1 MTRSRNIW
9 LWSSALTLLGGGTI
23 YVLLRSRQTLLN
35 VLIDATGA
43 SGVEEARERASGLT
57 IPEWFVYS
65 LPGALWS
72 AAYILL
78 IHALTMGERPGRRLL
93 WAALIPAVGV
103 VSELMQKHDLLPGVA
118 DRWDVFFY
126 ALPYFIYFVYISLK
140 TIRS

>member
-1 MTRSRNIW
+1 MTHQRNLW
-9 LWSSALTLLGGGTI
+9 LGSSALMLLVGGTI

-35 VLIDATGA
+35 VLIDAAGA
-43 SGVEEARERASGLT
+43 KGIEGAREKAAEWK
-57 IPEWFVYS
+57 IPEWIVYS
-65 LPGALWS
+65 LPGGLWS
-72 AAYILL
+72 TAYILL

-93 WAALIPAVGV
+93 WASLIPVIGV
-103 VSELMQKHDLLPGVA
+103 LSELMQQHNLLPGVA

>member
-93 WAALIPAVGV
+93 WAGLIPALGI
-103 VSELMQKHDLLPGVA
+103 VSELMQQEKLLPGVA

>member
-43 SGVEEARERASGLT
+43 SGVEEARERVSGLT

-93 WAALIPAVGV
+93 WAGLIPAVGV

-118 DRWDVFFY
+118 DRWDVVFY

>member
-1 MTRSRNIW
+1 MTRCRNIW

-93 WAALIPAVGV
+93 WAGLIPALGI

-118 DRWDVFFY
+118 DRWDVVFY

>member
-1 MTRSRNIW
+1 MTKSRKAW
-9 LWSSALTLLGGGTI
+9 LWSSSLMLLAGGTI
-23 YVLLRSRQTLLN
+23 YVLLRSPQTLLN

-43 SGVEEARERASGLT
+43 SGVEAAREKASGLT
-57 IPEWFVYS
+57 IPEWIIYS
-65 LPGALWS
+65 LPGGLWS

-78 IHALTMGERPGRRLL
+78 IHVLTMGERPGRRLL
-93 WAALIPAVGV
+93 WAGLIPALGI
-103 VSELMQKHDLLPGVA
+103 VSELMQQEKLLPGVA

>member
-103 VSELMQKHDLLPGVA
+103 VSELIQKHYLLPGVA
-118 DRWDVFFY
+118 DRWDVVFY

>member
-1 MTRSRNIW
+1 MTKSRNFW
-9 LWSSALTLLGGGTI
+9 LWSSSLLLLAGGTI
-23 YVLLRSRQTLLN
+23 YVLLRSKQTLLN

-43 SGVEEARERASGLT
+43 SGVEEAREKASGLT
-57 IPEWFVYS
+57 IPEWIVYS
-65 LPGALWS
+65 LPGGLWS

-93 WAALIPAVGV
+93 WAALIPALGV
-103 VSELMQKHDLLPGVA
+103 LSELLQQEKLLPGVA

>member
-1 MTRSRNIW
+1 M
-9 LWSSALTLLGGGTI
+9 LLAGGTI

-43 SGVEEARERASGLT
+43 SSVEDAREKVSGLT

-65 LPGALWS
+65 LPGGLWS

-78 IHALTMGERPGRRLL
+78 IHALTMGEHPGRRLL

-103 VSELMQKHDLLPGVA
+103 VSELMQQQNLLPGVA

-140 TIRS
+140 TIRL

>member
-1 MTRSRNIW
+1 MTRSRIIW

-43 SGVEEARERASGLT
+43 SGVEEARERVSGLT

-93 WAALIPAVGV
+93 WAGLIPAVGV

-118 DRWDVFFY
+118 DRWDVVFY

>member
-1 MTRSRNIW
+1 M
-9 LWSSALTLLGGGTI
+9 
-23 YVLLRSRQTLLN
+23 LN

-93 WAALIPAVGV
+93 WAGLIPAVGV

-118 DRWDVFFY
+118 DRWDVVFY

>member
-1 MTRSRNIW
+1 MTKSRKVW
-9 LWSSALTLLGGGTI
+9 LWSSSLMLLAGGTI
-23 YVLLRSRQTLLN
+23 YVLLRSPQTLLN
-35 VLIDATGA
+35 VLINATGA
-43 SGVEEARERASGLT
+43 SGVEAAREKASGLT
-57 IPEWFVYS
+57 IPEWIIYS
-65 LPGALWS
+65 LPGGLWS

-93 WAALIPAVGV
+93 WAGLIPALGI
-103 VSELMQKHDLLPGVA
+103 VSELMQQEKLLPGVA

>member
-1 MTRSRNIW
+1 MTRSRIIW

-43 SGVEEARERASGLT
+43 SGVEEARERVSGLT

-93 WAALIPAVGV
+93 WAALIPALGV

-118 DRWDVFFY
+118 DRWDVVFY

>member
-1 MTRSRNIW
+1 MTHQRNLW
-9 LWSSALTLLGGGTI
+9 LGSIALMLLVGGTI

-35 VLIDATGA
+35 VLIDAAGA
-43 SGVEEARERASGLT
+43 KGIEGAREKAAEWT
-57 IPEWFVYS
+57 IPEWIIYS
-65 LPGALWS
+65 LTGGLWS
-72 AAYILL
+72 TAYILL

-93 WAALIPAVGV
+93 WASLIPVIGV
-103 VSELMQKHDLLPGVA
+103 LSELMQQHNLLPGVA

>member
-43 SGVEEARERASGLT
+43 SGVEAAREKASGLT
-57 IPEWFVYS
+57 IPEWIIYS
-65 LPGALWS
+65 LPGGLWS

-93 WAALIPAVGV
+93 WAGLIPALGI
-103 VSELMQKHDLLPGVA
+103 VSELMQQEKLLPGVA

>member
-9 LWSSALTLLGGGTI
+9 RWSSALTLLGGGTI

-65 LPGALWS
+65 LPGGLWS

-93 WAALIPAVGV
+93 WAGLIPALGI
-103 VSELMQKHDLLPGVA
+103 VSELMQQEKLLPGVA

>member
-1 MTRSRNIW
+1 MTHRRNIW
-9 LWSSALTLLGGGTI
+9 LWSSFILLLIGGTI

-43 SGVEEARERASGLT
+43 NGVNGLREKVATLT
-57 IPEWFVYS
+57 IPEWVVYS
-65 LPGALWS
+65 LPGGLWS

-78 IHALTMGERPGRRLL
+78 IHALTMGERPVRRLL

-103 VSELMQKHDLLPGVA
+103 LSELMQQHHLLPGVA

>member
-1 MTRSRNIW
+1 MTKSRNIW

-103 VSELMQKHDLLPGVA
+103 VSELMQKHDLLPVVA
-118 DRWDVFFY
+118 DRWDVVFY

>member
-1 MTRSRNIW
+1 MTHQRNLW
-9 LWSSALTLLGGGTI
+9 LGSSALMLLVGGTI

-35 VLIDATGA
+35 VLIDAAGA
-43 SGVEEARERASGLT
+43 KGIEGAREKAAEWM
-57 IPEWFVYS
+57 IPEWIIYS
-65 LPGALWS
+65 LPGGLWS
-72 AAYILL
+72 TAYILL

-93 WAALIPAVGV
+93 WASLIPVIGV
-103 VSELMQKHDLLPGVA
+103 LSELMQQHNLLPGVA

>member
-35 VLIDATGA
+35 MLIDATGA
-43 SGVEEARERASGLT
+43 SGVKEARERASGLT

-93 WAALIPAVGV
+93 WAGLIPAVGV

-118 DRWDVFFY
+118 DRWDVVFY